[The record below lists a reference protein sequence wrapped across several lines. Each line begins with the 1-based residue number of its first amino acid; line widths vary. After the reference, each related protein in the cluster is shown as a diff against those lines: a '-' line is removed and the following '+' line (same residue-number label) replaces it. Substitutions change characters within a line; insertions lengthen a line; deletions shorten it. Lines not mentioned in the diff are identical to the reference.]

1 MIALEA
7 LNSADGINGGSNFL
21 LLQDAD
27 EAVRIARE
35 LGKLGVF
42 FTWGL
47 QEMRML
53 FRRCS

>member
-1 MIALEA
+1 MIALET

-35 LGKLGVF
+35 IGKLWVVF
-42 FTWGL
+42 FY
-47 QEMRML
+47 MRWTCFSEDAL
-53 FRRCS
+53 D